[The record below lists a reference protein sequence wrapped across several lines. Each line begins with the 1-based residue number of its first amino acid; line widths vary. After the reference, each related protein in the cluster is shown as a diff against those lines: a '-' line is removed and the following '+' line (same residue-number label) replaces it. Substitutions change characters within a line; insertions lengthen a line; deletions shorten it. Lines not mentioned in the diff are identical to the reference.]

1 MSRLKRKASQ
11 ELTRNSF
18 AVSEPK
24 KHLLEIPPVDTMGAI
39 QSYVARA
46 YGFVKSW
53 FMESWYTGSTY
64 THMSYAEEVR
74 TRDHV
79 QTSHPRDDGAY
90 TLKRQRTRPTR
101 SKSAHSDNRRG
112 NRLILDLDGCRTE
125 AEAEEAL
132 DKLWEARRPRLIR
145 KPSTGRKYHTEE
157 RALKV
162 DDEEMLLGDEDASSK
177 DLIVAGP
184 CRAPRASF
192 RTEPTRGSSQH
203 TQRSGSFPRY
213 KPRTSRDSG
222 TTSDGELA
230 DRMKKLLESSGEQ
243 KDSKQFSPSSYAQE
257 KRIKA
262 AKERE
267 KQKRQ
272 EAVKAA
278 RKRRLMRRRPIE
290 ALISPMPMEWERKV
304 EEVRYREHHEVI
316 TTSIGGTELH
326 LKDFSTLGP
335 RQWLNDEI
343 INTYI
348 EWIVDAANKAA
359 VEEAKELGEPVS
371 IVPRFIAHNS
381 FFWNNM
387 RKKGPSSTTGL
398 MRRKKAPGDKLLEV
412 DSVFVPICSGNHW
425 TIGVVRPIAKTIEYF
440 DSMGGQYMTKPF
452 VQTMREWLQFQL
464 GDKYIEDEWT
474 VPQTGCAA
482 QNNGFDCGVF
492 VCTNAFCVALGLD
505 TSCYIEHDMTQQ
517 RRNIAALLI
526 NRGFHGDFAWNKVGL

>member
-1 MSRLKRKASQ
+1 MRKSSTSRK
-11 ELTRNSF
+11 N
-18 AVSEPK
+18 
-24 KHLLEIPPVDTMGAI
+24 
-39 QSYVARA
+39 
-46 YGFVKSW
+46 
-53 FMESWYTGSTY
+53 
-64 THMSYAEEVR
+64 
-74 TRDHV
+74 
-79 QTSHPRDDGAY
+79 
-90 TLKRQRTRPTR
+90 
-101 SKSAHSDNRRG
+101 
-112 NRLILDLDGCRTE
+112 
-125 AEAEEAL
+125 
-132 DKLWEARRPRLIR
+132 
-145 KPSTGRKYHTEE
+145 HTEE
-157 RALKV
+157 RSVKV
-162 DDEEMLLGDEDASSK
+162 DDEEMLLDDDDAPLRDS
-177 DLIVAGP
+177 IVAGP
-184 CRAPRASF
+184 SRAPRPSF
-192 RTEPTRGSSQH
+192 STKPTRGSSQH

-213 KPRTSRDSG
+213 NPRTSRDAE

-230 DRMKKLLESSGEQ
+230 DRMKKLLEGSDEEQ
-243 KDSKQFSPSSYAQE
+243 KDRKQFSPSSYAQE
-257 KRIKA
+257 KRVKA

-267 KQKRQ
+267 NQKKQ

-278 RKRRLMRRRPIE
+278 RERRLIRRRPIE
-290 ALISPMPMEWERKV
+290 ALISPMSMEWEHRV
-304 EEVRYREHHEVI
+304 EEVRYRKHHEVI

-359 VEEAKELGEPVS
+359 VEEAKALGETVS
-371 IVPRFIAHNS
+371 TVPKFIAHNS

-387 RKKGPSSTTGL
+387 KKKGPSSTTGL

-452 VQTMREWLQFQL
+452 VQTMQEWLRFQL

-482 QNNGFDCGVF
+482 QHNGFDCGVF

-526 NRGFHGDFAWNKVGL
+526 NRGFHGDFAWDRVGL